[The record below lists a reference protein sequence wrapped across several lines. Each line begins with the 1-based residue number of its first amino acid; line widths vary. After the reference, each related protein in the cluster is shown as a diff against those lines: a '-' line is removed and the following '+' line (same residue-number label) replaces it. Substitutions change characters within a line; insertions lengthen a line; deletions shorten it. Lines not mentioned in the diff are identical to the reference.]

1 MALSKTNSSTLVTS
15 LSEAANLRLRPLRAH
30 RLAERIDPRPAIV
43 LIAHDHEKVRLID
56 FAVCYRDVLTRH
68 RLIATATSGR
78 MLTEMV
84 GLEVECVRS
93 GTAGGDRQ
101 VAEAVAGR
109 GVAAVI
115 FLVDPFGSRPHEP
128 GLEPVIKAC
137 SLHEI
142 PLATNIATAGAVLHA
157 LAVTELQSAIW
168 PSLQEK

>member
-1 MALSKTNSSTLVTS
+1 MAISKRTRALLTLPLDEPFAPT
-15 LSEAANLRLRPLRAH
+15 RPGRGKRVPESIGP
-30 RLAERIDPRPAIV
+30 RLAIA

-68 RLIATATSGR
+68 RLIATATTGR

-84 GLEVECVRS
+84 GLEVDCVRS
-93 GTAGGDRQ
+93 GMAGGDRQ
-101 VAEAVAGR
+101 IAEAVADR
-109 GVAAVI
+109 RVAAVI

-137 SLHEI
+137 SLHDI
-142 PLATNIATAGAVLHA
+142 PLATNISTAGAVLHA
-157 LAVTELQSAIW
+157 LALTELHSAFW